1 MNLPWLAAAE
11 GRFDEYAGAGRQP
24 HALLIA
30 GPRGLGKRDLALREA
45 AAMLCLAAGRPACG
59 RCRSCALLAS
69 GAHPDFRLVTLEVN
83 DKGVLRKEIVVDQ
96 VRDLIASLQ
105 LTHGLS
111 PRKVA
116 VIHPA
121 EALNRSAANA
131 LLKTLEEPAGDAVL
145 LLVCN
150 DVTRLPATVRSRCQL
165 IDVRLPE
172 PADAEAWLTARCA
185 IGTDVARLALESAGG
200 SPLLAEEGVRSG
212 RLEEYRSARDWLAR
226 LETDRALAGAA
237 FAALS
242 AQDPAELWHWLS
254 LASAARIRSLAS
266 SGAGMAQPRAASML
280 RLQALSNR
288 NDRLVATAVRH
299 DFLLRDWLLQ
309 WAALPGA

>member
-11 GRFDEYAGAGRQP
+11 ARLDEYAAGGRQP
-24 HALLIA
+24 HALLFA

-45 AAMLCLAAGRPACG
+45 AALLCLAAGRPACG
-59 RCRSCALLAS
+59 RCRSCALLVS
-69 GAHPDFRLVTLEVN
+69 GAHPDFRRVTFEAN

-96 VRDLIASLQ
+96 VRELIAALQ

-111 PRKVA
+111 SRKVA

-150 DVTRLPATVRSRCQL
+150 DVTRLPATVRSRCQV

-172 PADAEAWLTARCA
+172 PADAEAWLTASCA
-185 IGTDVARLALESAGG
+185 IDPDAARLALESAGG
-200 SPLLAEEGVRSG
+200 SPLLAEELVRNG

-226 LETDRALAGAA
+226 LEADRDLASAA
-237 FAALS
+237 FAGLS
-242 AQDPAELWHWLS
+242 AQEPAELWHWLA
-254 LASAARIRSLAS
+254 LASAARVRSLAAGS
-266 SGAGMAQPRAASML
+266 AGMAQPRAASML

-288 NDRLVATAVRH
+288 NGRLAATAVRH